1 MKTVDVK
8 TNTYIECLV
17 ESNIKDL
24 NCRLLSM

>member
-8 TNTYIECLV
+8 TNTYIEFLV
-17 ESNIKDL
+17 ESNGKDL